1 LSIAYGPKK
10 LFKSQTSA
18 FYYLGSQTAPIRAIS
33 PEVGKEITEPAA
45 QVSGDPNFSL
55 DKV

>member
-1 LSIAYGPKK
+1 
-10 LFKSQTSA
+10 
-18 FYYLGSQTAPIRAIS
+18 LGSQTAPIRAIS

-45 QVSGDPNFSL
+45 QVSGDPNFSP